1 MNHRLSAYSLTQRRF
16 SPRVI
21 RLLTEGPQEGESM
34 LDRQARDLARYLV
47 QEHSL
52 GHQIVENLTTPE
64 AIRALS
70 DALLGVRKG

>member
-1 MNHRLSAYSLTQRRF
+1 MKDRLSAYSLTRRSF

-21 RLLTEGPQEGESM
+21 KLLTEGPQVGESM
-34 LDRQARDLARYLV
+34 LDRQARDVARYLV

-64 AIRALS
+64 AIKALS